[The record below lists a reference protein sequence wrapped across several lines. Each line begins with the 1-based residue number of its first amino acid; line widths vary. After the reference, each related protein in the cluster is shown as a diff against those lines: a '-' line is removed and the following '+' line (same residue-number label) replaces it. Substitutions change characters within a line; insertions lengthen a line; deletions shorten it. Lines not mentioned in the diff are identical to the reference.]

1 MYRFNGILKLV
12 FHSMV
17 IQSLYYFKIE
27 AFNKVVLYDKK
38 NVNILIN
45 VILQIFIEHEVNISY
60 KMSFFDFWRGVGLYT
75 RSEFKSSIL

>member
-38 NVNILIN
+38 KCEYINKCYFTNIYWTWGKHKL
-45 VILQIFIEHEVNISY
+45 
-60 KMSFFDFWRGVGLYT
+60 
-75 RSEFKSSIL
+75 